1 MPSRINYILY
11 QKDTM
16 NDGDSDLDRWK
27 IPLYK
32 IYTDDE
38 DMNLISKIIKRGTQW
53 AMGPEIEE
61 FEKSIKNFVGCDF
74 CVTLNS
80 GTSALHATFL
90 AYGFEN
96 GDEIIV
102 PSFSF
107 ISTAN
112 AAIFVG
118 AKPIF
123 SDIEDINFGLNPE
136 LIPDKISNSTKAL
149 VPMDY
154 GGLSCRISDIKKIAD
169 ENNLK
174 LILKHTITDNNL

>member
-1 MPSRINYILY
+1 
-11 QKDTM
+11 M
-16 NDGDSDLDRWK
+16 NKEIKKSEQGNWK

-38 DMNLISKIIKRGTQW
+38 DVDIITKIIRRGTNW
-53 AMGPEIEE
+53 AIGPEIVE
-61 FEKSIKNFVGCDF
+61 FENALKNYVGCDY
-74 CVTLNS
+74 CITLNS

-90 AYGFEN
+90 AYELRQ
-96 GDEIIV
+96 GDDVIV

-112 AAIFVG
+112 SVLFVN

-123 SDIEDINFGLNPE
+123 ADIEERTFGLDPTSITN
-136 LIPDKISNSTKAL
+136 KITSHTKAV

-154 GGLSCRISDIKKIAD
+154 G
-169 ENNLK
+169 
-174 LILKHTITDNNL
+174 